1 MKILDIRGTSDTIRF
16 IMDNGNEILAEG
28 ELQMDGFEVSRS
40 SLTLKENNNRRVLKE
55 KEKDDFVI
63 KIKDFLKDKE
73 FKIFFS
79 E

>member
-1 MKILDIRGTSDTIRF
+1 MKILDIRGTSNTIRF